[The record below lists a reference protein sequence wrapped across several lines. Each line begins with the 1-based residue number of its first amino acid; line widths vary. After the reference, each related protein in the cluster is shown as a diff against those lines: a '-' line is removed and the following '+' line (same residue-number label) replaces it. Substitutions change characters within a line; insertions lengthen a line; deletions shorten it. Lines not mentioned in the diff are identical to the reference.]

1 MKFLLVLVSYI
12 ALTSALNLEQPKE
25 QKTFQDL
32 IQTTDGWLYLSLNNT
47 LLQFSI
53 AGIFI
58 LIIVGLVMSS
68 GAVPLA
74 AQNIHRR
81 AQEFS
86 EELFV
91 ETEGA
96 DQQTRS
102 KRFAHN
108 GKKFPNMNTIPNSTF
123 K

>member
-108 GKKFPNMNTIPNSTF
+108 GKKFSNMNTIPNSTF

>member
-1 MKFLLVLVSYI
+1 M
-12 ALTSALNLEQPKE
+12 
-25 QKTFQDL
+25 
-32 IQTTDGWLYLSLNNT
+32 
-47 LLQFSI
+47 
-53 AGIFI
+53 
-58 LIIVGLVMSS
+58 
-68 GAVPLA
+68 PLA

-96 DQQTRS
+96 EQQTRS

-108 GKKFPNMNTIPNSTF
+108 GKKFSNMNTIPNSTF
-123 K
+123 KWYEKLGFSCHNIYMAFDFSCTTKRNCIFSTLPRYTDT